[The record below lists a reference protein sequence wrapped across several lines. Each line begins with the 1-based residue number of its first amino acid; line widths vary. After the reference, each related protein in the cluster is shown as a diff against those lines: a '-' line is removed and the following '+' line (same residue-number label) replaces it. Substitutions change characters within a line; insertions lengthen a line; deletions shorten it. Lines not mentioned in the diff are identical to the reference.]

1 MILDFISSANNL
13 NYNVGFAKLFGLY
26 SAVYLNLL
34 LNLYPSRENDLIKI
48 SRDEIYGLSGI
59 DQDKQ
64 LEVEENLISYNLLEV
79 NKVRNSSNKNYYKLN
94 VELLTNIVCSPNK
107 DIEQILN
114 SVQIPKKPATK
125 SPSKVSKRAIIID
138 SLKSNIITQDEKCRN
153 LLTEWIDAVMQKTGY
168 LSKLAVQYM
177 EQKIFEYSKNSITK
191 ARNLCEIAARLA
203 YKDPQWVIKK
213 YEEEKGINNNLVF
226 TAVNQTEID
235 NNLNELKNY
244 KGEVF

>member
-1 MILDFISSANNL
+1 
-13 NYNVGFAKLFGLY
+13 
-26 SAVYLNLL
+26 
-34 LNLYPSRENDLIKI
+34 
-48 SRDEIYGLSGI
+48 
-59 DQDKQ
+59 
-64 LEVEENLISYNLLEV
+64 
-79 NKVRNSSNKNYYKLN
+79 
-94 VELLTNIVCSPNK
+94 
-107 DIEQILN
+107 
-114 SVQIPKKPATK
+114 
-125 SPSKVSKRAIIID
+125 
-138 SLKSNIITQDEKCRN
+138 
-153 LLTEWIDAVMQKTGY
+153 MQKTGY

-226 TAVNQTEID
+226 TTVNQTEID